1 MATTAAYSADV
12 LIPSGGVDASQ
23 HQWEYSVP
31 VRHDVRVNPLCLFF
45 PFCGLV
51 F

>member
-1 MATTAAYSADV
+1 MATTAGYSADV

-31 VRHDVRVNPLCLFF
+31 IRQDVRCLSSF
-45 PFCGLV
+45 LV
-51 F
+51 LILSRD